1 MLSKRKIFIFIFLLL
16 TFIVGYQNTYAM
28 SNYYNNK
35 YGVSLSKKEYN
46 ILSLIYWDGYQ
57 EYMTLDDYQKFK
69 NSNFINS
76 QIDYKETFQI
86 NSLGL
91 LDSEHITSGKH
102 LKIAKACNTTCDIIV
117 TLTWKIEPIIRS
129 YDVMGAYLENT
140 QLISTPIT
148 TVYSQTS
155 SSYPTDIK
163 KANNGFGVS
172 FKLPTEKNIAI
183 IQSFEIKKGG
193 HIYASYQHASKTSS
207 LSISKDYTFSRNGYG
222 HVFAFSETSKEF
234 YDQMG
239 GVDIEV

>member
-117 TLTWKIEPIIRS
+117 TLTWKIEPI
-129 YDVMGAYLENT
+129 
-140 QLISTPIT
+140 T

-172 FKLPTEKNIAI
+172 FKLPTGKNIAI

-193 HIYASYQHASKTSS
+193 HIYASYQHASKTSF